1 MNIIVNDKVIEI
13 IPCRTF
19 IQQVKSLNFI
29 IEPIDYGILIP
40 NKRFI
45 NTYMFCQK
53 VDICVTNKEDKI
65 IKLYE
70 NVKSEKIKCLWKK
83 YNIYYLPLNTVRDLK
98 VNEQLKKMK

>member
-1 MNIIVNDKVIEI
+1 MYIIVKDKVIEI

-40 NKRFI
+40 KKRFI

-53 VDICVTNKEDKI
+53 VDICVTDKEQICVWQYFGVQEGHALRI
-65 IKLYE
+65 IQWKG
-70 NVKSEKIKCLWKK
+70 EKTTDIQKT
-83 YNIYYLPLNTVRDLK
+83 IR
-98 VNEQLKKMK
+98 